1 MYNEARIREK
11 KFQWNLLLVV
21 ILVLESKGL
30 YLHLKKILMNYSKT
44 GSLLNVSWIVMTENK
59 QTM

>member
-1 MYNEARIREK
+1 MYNAARIREK
-11 KFQWNLLLVV
+11 KFQWNLALVV

-44 GSLLNVSWIVMTENK
+44 GSLLNFSWVVMTENR